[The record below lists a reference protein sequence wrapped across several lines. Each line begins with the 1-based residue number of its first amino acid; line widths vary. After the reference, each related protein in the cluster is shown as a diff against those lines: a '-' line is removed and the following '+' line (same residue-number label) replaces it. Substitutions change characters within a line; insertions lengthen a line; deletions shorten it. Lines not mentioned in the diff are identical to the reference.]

1 MMKKR
6 SAFGWSELIIGIVLF
21 LLGIFTFIRHY
32 KALTGIV
39 FVYGI
44 LAVITGIADIL
55 FYVKVE
61 QRTGFGPAVS
71 LVTGI
76 LSLLAGILLLFN
88 PGTGSW
94 AMAILFPLWFI
105 AHCISRLTHLPVIRL
120 TTGTGYYYFSLIVNI
135 LGLVMGFF
143 MIFDPVLSLFSVG
156 YIIGCYLLLTGI
168 DHLVLGISN
177 LRMGF

>member
-6 SAFGWSELIIGIVLF
+6 SAFGWSELIIGIVLI
-21 LLGIFTFIRHY
+21 LLGIFTFMRPY

-71 LVTGI
+71 LATGI

-94 AMAILFPLWFI
+94 AKAVLFPLWFI

-135 LGLVMGFF
+135 LGLVLGFF

-156 YIIGCYLLLTGI
+156 YIIGCYLVLTGI

-177 LRMGF
+177 LRM

>member
-21 LLGIFTFIRHY
+21 LLGIFTFMRPY

-61 QRTGFGPAVS
+61 QRTGFGPA
-71 LVTGI
+71 
-76 LSLLAGILLLFN
+76 
-88 PGTGSW
+88 
-94 AMAILFPLWFI
+94 FPW
-105 AHCISRLTHLPVIRL
+105 
-120 TTGTGYYYFSLIVNI
+120 
-135 LGLVMGFF
+135 
-143 MIFDPVLSLFSVG
+143 
-156 YIIGCYLLLTGI
+156 
-168 DHLVLGISN
+168 
-177 LRMGF
+177 

>member
-1 MMKKR
+1 MKKR
-6 SAFGWSELIIGIVLF
+6 SAFGWSELIIGIVLL
-21 LLGIFTFIRHY
+21 LLGIFTFMRPY

-71 LVTGI
+71 LVTSI

-94 AMAILFPLWFI
+94 AMAVLFPLWFI
-105 AHCISRLTHLPVIRL
+105 AHCISQLTHLPD
-120 TTGTGYYYFSLIVNI
+120 YYFSLIVNI
-135 LGLVMGFF
+135 LGLVLGFF

-177 LRMGF
+177 LRM

>member
-6 SAFGWSELIIGIVLF
+6 SAFGWSELIIGIVLL
-21 LLGIFTFIRHY
+21 LLGIFTFMRPY

-94 AMAILFPLWFI
+94 AMAVLFPLWFI
-105 AHCISRLTHLPVIRL
+105 AHCISTADSSARHPADCGNRLLLFFTDREYPG
-120 TTGTGYYYFSLIVNI
+120 TGT
-135 LGLVMGFF
+135 GFF
-143 MIFDPVLSLFSVG
+143 MIFDPVLSLFSVE

-177 LRMGF
+177 LRM

>member
-1 MMKKR
+1 MKKR
-6 SAFGWSELIIGIVLF
+6 SAFGWSELIIGIVLL
-21 LLGIFTFIRHY
+21 LLGIFTFMRPY

-94 AMAILFPLWFI
+94 AMAVLFRLWFV
-105 AHCISRLTHLPVIRL
+105 AHCISQLTHLPVIRL
-120 TTGTGYYYFSLIVNI
+120 TAGTGYYYFSLIVNI
-135 LGLVMGFF
+135 LGLVLGFF

-177 LRMGF
+177 LRM

>member
-6 SAFGWSELIIGIVLF
+6 SAFGWSELIIGIVLI
-21 LLGIFTFIRHY
+21 LLGIFTFMRPY

-61 QRTGFGPAVS
+61 QCTGFGPAVS

-76 LSLLAGILLLFN
+76 LSLLAGILLLFLYRKLRFWSSQKKN
-88 PGTGSW
+88 ACS
-94 AMAILFPLWFI
+94 
-105 AHCISRLTHLPVIRL
+105 S
-120 TTGTGYYYFSLIVNI
+120 NI
-135 LGLVMGFF
+135 
-143 MIFDPVLSLFSVG
+143 
-156 YIIGCYLLLTGI
+156 C
-168 DHLVLGISN
+168 
-177 LRMGF
+177 

>member
-1 MMKKR
+1 M
-6 SAFGWSELIIGIVLF
+6 IIGIVLL
-21 LLGIFTFIRHY
+21 LLGIFTFMRPY

-88 PGTGSW
+88 PGYRKLGHGGPVPSVVHR
-94 AMAILFPLWFI
+94 
-105 AHCISRLTHLPVIRL
+105 HCISQLTHLPVIRL
-120 TTGTGYYYFSLIVNI
+120 DCGNRLLLFFTDREYPGTGTG
-135 LGLVMGFF
+135 
-143 MIFDPVLSLFSVG
+143 
-156 YIIGCYLLLTGI
+156 LLHDL
-168 DHLVLGISN
+168 
-177 LRMGF
+177 